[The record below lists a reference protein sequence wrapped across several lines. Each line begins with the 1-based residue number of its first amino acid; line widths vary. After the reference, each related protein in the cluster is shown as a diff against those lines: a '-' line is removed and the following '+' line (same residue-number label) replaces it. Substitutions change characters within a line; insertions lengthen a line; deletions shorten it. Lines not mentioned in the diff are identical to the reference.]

1 MHVSMY
7 VELAEALQLLH
18 SMADLFFD
26 SVCKLS
32 DNASLLDERN
42 PLYHSGVYVLYVY
55 VQFVCIMYICMNVLW

>member
-1 MHVSMY
+1 MYVSMY

-26 SVCKLS
+26 SICKLS

-55 VQFVCIMYICMNVLW
+55 VCMYICMYV